1 MSFQIRIYGP
11 PSAHWASESTGPFAR
26 EHDEVGKV
34 ARIRAGSSMSN
45 TQGYVGEPGEQE
57 KKGVRMLPSKN
68 KVQDKGD
75 LVHKMKMS
83 PLTNQAR
90 ESG

>member
-1 MSFQIRIYGP
+1 MGM
-11 PSAHWASESTGPFAR
+11 WES
-26 EHDEVGKV
+26 
-34 ARIRAGSSMSN
+34 
-45 TQGYVGEPGEQE
+45 QE
-57 KKGVRMLPSKN
+57 SRKKKGVRMLPSKN

>member
-34 ARIRAGSSMSN
+34 ARILAGSSMSN
-45 TQGYVGEPGEQE
+45 THGYVGEPGEQE
-57 KKGVRMLPSKN
+57 KK
-68 KVQDKGD
+68 
-75 LVHKMKMS
+75 
-83 PLTNQAR
+83 
-90 ESG
+90 ESGCFLAKTKCKTKAILFTR